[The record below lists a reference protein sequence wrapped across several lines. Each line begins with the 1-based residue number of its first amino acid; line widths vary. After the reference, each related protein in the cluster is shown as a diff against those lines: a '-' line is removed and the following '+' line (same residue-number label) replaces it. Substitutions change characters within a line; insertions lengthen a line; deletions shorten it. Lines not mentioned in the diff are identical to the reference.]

1 MLGSCQSLF
10 CSDNHTGFLYSMVSM
25 ILFQRQK
32 TAARFLSPAALAIVV
47 AVSFFGIA
55 VPRADAG
62 IMSFLKRHLSG
73 KPHHKDTADKNHSK
87 NNSSAKTGRQFTANT
102 SWYGGKFQGRRTAS
116 GETFDQNKLTAASR
130 TLPLGSRLTV
140 QNPATGKTCTVT
152 INDRGPFVAGR
163 DLDLS
168 RAAAQSIG
176 LTGVSPLV
184 CTIDSSTVG
193 NYGQTTNG
201 RSLKHVPGKILH
213 LLGGIL

>member
-1 MLGSCQSLF
+1 MLSF
-10 CSDNHTGFLYSMVSM
+10 CAMAIRTNNQGHCASMAA
-25 ILFQRQK
+25 ITIFQRERRSSRILSAS
-32 TAARFLSPAALAIVV
+32 TAAIVLAI
-47 AVSFFGIA
+47 AFFGMAI
-55 VPRADAG
+55 PKADAG

-73 KPHHKDTADKNHSK
+73 KSHHQNTADKSHSK
-87 NNSSAKTGRQFTANT
+87 NNSAAKPGRQFTANT

-140 QNPATGKTCTVT
+140 QNPATGKSCTVT

-168 RAAAQSIG
+168 RAAAQRIG

-184 CTIDSSTVG
+184 CTIDSSTAG
-193 NYGQTTNG
+193 NYGSTANG
-201 RSLKHVPGKILH
+201 HSLKHVPGKILH